1 MPITPNAPDYATQVR
16 AVISDLRD
24 NSLKKGQLYLQEQ
37 EQLARIRLQEAQ
49 LQLQAENSAREASL
63 AAMRIAASNTPS
75 FAGGGGGARSIT
87 PGAFSSYAAQEMA
100 KVQADVQ
107 QKQYKADLDE
117 RKFQLDLWKEQN
129 KQDQEQRERDQ
140 ELAAGR
146 LLQEGLVALGSD
158 DKTKLIE
165 WTNKMGAA
173 VLGEKTKN
181 DVYTNVFAL
190 VEAKRTLEQ
199 QGVNIRTQPKAL
211 DIVQK
216 LNMLDVSDYLPN
228 QLADVIKKSTD
239 DFKALGNN
247 DPTLNDL
254 FMSVSQE
261 VAKRNRDFRQKDV
274 GQALNTFLRTAE
286 RGELPPEDQ
295 AAWVKLNERY
305 PVEADRLA
313 SKDYSDETN
322 RLMYQS
328 NKKKSIAQLQ
338 SWEQENKTRS
348 ENLAI
353 KNDAMAAIKT
363 DPETGEKYKVATF
376 PVPNLTPNEYLIDP
390 DTGQLTKYA
399 QDLQKKWR
407 DESTSPSFLFG
418 AINFAQQ
425 MMAQAGTS
433 MRAATPEDRSIPF
446 KYESGSSFETVQI
459 PGQTRIPA
467 APSTVQAAPPPP
479 PDVVA
484 KIVTL
489 YNSNP
494 EATYNG
500 VSVREI
506 LARFRSANV
515 PLPGLIAAP
524 EKPR

>member
-75 FAGGGGGARSIT
+75 FAGGGARSLT

-129 KQDQEQRERDQ
+129 KQDQEQREREQ
-140 ELAAGR
+140 EVASGR
-146 LLQEGLVALGSD
+146 LMQEGMVALSSD
-158 DKTKLIE
+158 DPTKLIE
-165 WTNKMGAA
+165 WTNKMGGSI
-173 VLGEKTKN
+173 LGQKQKN
-181 DVYTNVFAL
+181 DIYANAFSL
-190 VEAKRTLEQ
+190 VEAKRNLEQ

-211 DIVQK
+211 DIVQN
-216 LNMLDVSDYLPN
+216 LNMLDVSGYLPD

-239 DFKALGNN
+239 EFKALGNT
-247 DPTLNDL
+247 DQKLNDL

-261 VAKRNRDFRQKDV
+261 VAKRNQDFRQKDV

-295 AAWVKLNERY
+295 AAWGRLNERY

-328 NKKKSIAQLQ
+328 NKKKSIAMLQAMENQNQKTVQNMLTQNPQL
-338 SWEQENKTRS
+338 
-348 ENLAI
+348 
-353 KNDAMAAIKT
+353 AAVKT
-363 DPETGEKYKVATF
+363 DPETGEKYRVF
-376 PVPNLTPNEYLIDP
+376 PFAVPDLTPNENAIDP
-390 DTGQLTKYA
+390 DTGLLTKNI
-399 QDLQKKWR
+399 QDINKKWVS
-407 DESTSPSFLFG
+407 EVMSPTYLFG
-418 AINFAQQ
+418 QVPFTRG
-425 MMAQAGTS
+425 MMANIQPATDVDTS
-433 MRAATPEDRSIPF
+433 LPF

-467 APSTVQAAPPPP
+467 APSAVQAAPPPP
-479 PDVVA
+479 PDVVT

-494 EATYNG
+494 DATYNG

-506 LARFRSANV
+506 VARFRSANV
-515 PLPGLIAAP
+515 PLPGLVATP